1 MTLAEKAY
9 ELQERINRCID
20 TYGECPI
27 HEAEE
32 LERLCDMMDEEDQY
46 EFLALYSED

>member
-27 HEAEE
+27 LDAEE

-46 EFLALYSED
+46 EFLALYRQD